1 MRPQSQCR
9 VETAAALLDG
19 PGTSKELAQRTGWS
33 IGATREALHSMV
45 RAGDARVSQQI
56 RVKGVKRPVPVYV
69 KCVRVLDVA
78 TSRSASFAMLQAW
91 ATWPA
96 RTGARA

>member
-9 VETAAALLDG
+9 VETSAALMDG
-19 PGTSKELAQRTGWS
+19 PGTSKEIAQRTGWS

-69 KCVRVLDVA
+69 RAVRVLDVA
-78 TSRSASFAMLQAW
+78 TAPTSAVAMLQAW
-91 ATWPA
+91 ARWPA
-96 RTGARA
+96 RNGSAA